1 MRSTENVRGEWDEL
15 GERDTRV
22 IVPGPGVGQA
32 RAEDTG
38 AAGAAPEVED
48 DIPADLGPA
57 LDAVAGV
64 GRAAPGGGGP
74 LVPGLGLDLG
84 PGPRTQWEPAPAP
97 AIPGPGPELEPGL
110 DVRPGDGPASP
121 PVRAPKAQAPAA
133 DPALDPV
140 VDPAAEAEPVRG
152 AGLSG
157 LNRGAARGAGPV
169 NPGSDGARGAEP
181 VGLGREAPRDLGPRG
196 LDPEVAHGA
205 ERVNPGRDAARAPGL
220 SGPAQE
226 PMRDPG
232 PGPLDLDLGA
242 ARGAEP
248 ARDPGP
254 LDRDLG
260 AARGAGP
267 VGPGPLDLD
276 LGAARGA
283 GPVGPGREL
292 APDPGPMDPD
302 AARDAEPVGLSREV
316 ACDLGPRDLD
326 PEQAHGAE
334 PVGLGRVP
342 AWGPGPL
349 SMDPDLDPDGAHV
362 AEPLSLN
369 PGPAR
374 DSDPFV
380 LTPDPARAPEPLEL
394 DPDLAHA
401 PGAPDPVPDPARD
414 PEPVKQQPEP
424 QPEADTGPG
433 SGVRV
438 EADADEA
445 TVPGPGDGVAGAAPP
460 GGDGERAPVTLTVG
474 AADPVAWW
482 GAGRR
487 QPVISTETTA
497 PIPVHLLFRDDQDG
511 SPTTA
516 PGGTPRRS
524 GERRP
529 PLPRSRPTQ
538 QAPARPSPLAD
549 PRLTERPGP
558 VLPGWAALATASAVA
573 AAGLAAL
580 WWQGALPAAVTARFG
595 LADRPYD
602 GIGTGAWAMLAL
614 VVAVALFA
622 LLGLGRGRSGHA
634 SVLTLFGDY
643 RGSVRRT
650 GLLWISPLLGRRRID
665 VRLRHWRS
673 EPLAAVDASG
683 TALRAVVLVVWRVK
697 DTARAALGVADH
709 EGYLRDQVE
718 AALARV
724 LSQLPADAFLEET
737 TRTLRDA
744 EAVGDALTRMLK
756 ADCAPAG
763 IEIYSAQP
771 TVIEYAPEVAAAMQ
785 RCRVA
790 AIDAKHRD
798 GVLTSVVDAVDD
810 TVGRL
815 TARGIVELDTYE
827 HKALVR
833 DLTVAFYTGRSGGEG
848 A

>member
-22 IVPGPGVGQA
+22 IVPGPGVGEA

-38 AAGAAPEVED
+38 AAGAAPAVED

-74 LVPGLGLDLG
+74 LVPGLGPDLD
-84 PGPRTQWEPAPAP
+84 PGPRTQR

-110 DVRPGDGPASP
+110 GVHPGDGPASH
-121 PVRAPKAQAPAA
+121 PVRDPKAQAPAA
-133 DPALDPV
+133 DPVPVPDPV
-140 VDPAAEAEPVRG
+140 VDPAAEAQPVRG

-157 LNRGAARGAGPV
+157 LSRGAARGAEPV
-169 NPGSDGARGAEP
+169 NPGSDEARGGEPVGPGREVARDLGLRDLAPGPLDLAPGPQDLDAARGAEPARSPGPLAPDLDLNAAHGAGPARDLGPQSLHPEQAQGAEP
-181 VGLGREAPRDLGPRG
+181 VGLGRE
-196 LDPEVAHGA
+196 
-205 ERVNPGRDAARAPGL
+205 
-220 SGPAQE
+220 
-226 PMRDPG
+226 
-232 PGPLDLDLGA
+232 
-242 ARGAEP
+242 P
-248 ARDPGP
+248 AR
-254 LDRDLG
+254 
-260 AARGAGP
+260 
-267 VGPGPLDLD
+267 
-276 LGAARGA
+276 
-283 GPVGPGREL
+283 
-292 APDPGPMDPD
+292 
-302 AARDAEPVGLSREV
+302 
-316 ACDLGPRDLD
+316 
-326 PEQAHGAE
+326 
-334 PVGLGRVP
+334 
-342 AWGPGPL
+342 GPGPL
-349 SMDPDLDPDGAHV
+349 SLDPDPVHV
-362 AEPLSLN
+362 AEPLSLD
-369 PGPAR
+369 PDPAC
-374 DSDPFV
+374 DSDPLV
-380 LTPDPARAPEPLEL
+380 LTPDPARDPEPLEL
-394 DPDLAHA
+394 NPGLAHA
-401 PGAPDPVPDPARD
+401 PGAPDLAPEPARD
-414 PEPVKQQPEP
+414 PEPVKPQLEPE
-424 QPEADTGPG
+424 
-433 SGVRV
+433 S
-438 EADADEA
+438 EADAGPGGGVGVGADSGEA
-445 TVPGPGDGVAGAAPP
+445 PAPGPGDGVAGAAPP

-497 PIPVHLLFRDDQDG
+497 PIPVHLLFRDDDRDG
-511 SPTTA
+511 SPTIA
-516 PGGTPRRS
+516 SGGTPRRS

-529 PLPRSRPTQ
+529 PLPRSRRTQ
-538 QAPARPSPLAD
+538 QAPARPAPLAD

-558 VLPGWAALATASAVA
+558 VLPGWAALSTASAVA

-580 WWQGALPAAVTARFG
+580 WWQGALPAAVTGRLG

-602 GIGTGAWAMLAL
+602 GIGTGAWALLAL

-650 GLLWISPLLGRRRID
+650 GLLWISPLLARRRID

-683 TALRAVVLVVWRVK
+683 TALRAVVLVVWRVQ

-718 AALARV
+718 AALTRV

>member
-38 AAGAAPEVED
+38 AGGAAPAVED

-133 DPALDPV
+133 DPVLDPAAHPDPV

-152 AGLSG
+152 AGLPG
-157 LNRGAARGAGPV
+157 LNRGAARGAEPV
-169 NPGSDGARGAEP
+169 NPGRG
-181 VGLGREAPRDLGPRG
+181 
-196 LDPEVAHGA
+196 
-205 ERVNPGRDAARAPGL
+205 AARAPGL
-220 SGPAQE
+220 SGPDRE

-232 PGPLDLDLGA
+232 PLDLDLNA

-254 LDRDLG
+254 MDRDLSAG
-260 AARGAGP
+260 RGAEP
-267 VGPGPLDLD
+267 VGL
-276 LGAARGA
+276 
-283 GPVGPGREL
+283 GREL
-292 APDPGPMDPD
+292 ARDPGPVDPD
-302 AARDAEPVGLSREV
+302 AARGAEPVALSREV
-316 ACDLGPRDLD
+316 ARGLDPQDPD

-334 PVGLGRVP
+334 PVGLGRRP

-349 SMDPDLDPDGAHV
+349 SMDPDPDPDAARG
-362 AEPLSLN
+362 AEPLGLN

-374 DSDPFV
+374 DSDPLV

-394 DPDLAHA
+394 NPDLAHA
-401 PGAPDPVPDPARD
+401 PGVPDLAPDPARD
-414 PEPVKQQPEP
+414 PEPVKPQPEP
-424 QPEADTGPG
+424 QSEADAGPG
-433 SGVRV
+433 SGVGV
-438 EADADEA
+438 EDDSDEA
-445 TVPGPGDGVAGAAPP
+445 TAPGPGDGVAGAVPP

-497 PIPVHLLFRDDQDG
+497 PIPVHLLFRDDDQGG
-511 SPTTA
+511 SPTAA
-516 PGGTPRRS
+516 PGGTARRS

-529 PLPRSRPTQ
+529 PLPRSRRTQ
-538 QAPARPSPLAD
+538 QAPARPAPLAD

-558 VLPGWAALATASAVA
+558 VLPGWAALSTASAVA

-602 GIGTGAWAMLAL
+602 GIGTGAWALLAL

-756 ADCAPAG
+756 EDCAPAG

>member
-1 MRSTENVRGEWDEL
+1 MLSRSAW
-15 GERDTRV
+15 
-22 IVPGPGVGQA
+22 
-32 RAEDTG
+32 
-38 AAGAAPEVED
+38 
-48 DIPADLGPA
+48 
-57 LDAVAGV
+57 
-64 GRAAPGGGGP
+64 
-74 LVPGLGLDLG
+74 
-84 PGPRTQWEPAPAP
+84 
-97 AIPGPGPELEPGL
+97 
-110 DVRPGDGPASP
+110 
-121 PVRAPKAQAPAA
+121 
-133 DPALDPV
+133 
-140 VDPAAEAEPVRG
+140 
-152 AGLSG
+152 
-157 LNRGAARGAGPV
+157 AAR
-169 NPGSDGARGAEP
+169 
-181 VGLGREAPRDLGPRG
+181 
-196 LDPEVAHGA
+196 
-205 ERVNPGRDAARAPGL
+205 
-220 SGPAQE
+220 
-226 PMRDPG
+226 
-232 PGPLDLDLGA
+232 
-242 ARGAEP
+242 
-248 ARDPGP
+248 
-254 LDRDLG
+254 
-260 AARGAGP
+260 
-267 VGPGPLDLD
+267 
-276 LGAARGA
+276 
-283 GPVGPGREL
+283 
-292 APDPGPMDPD
+292 
-302 AARDAEPVGLSREV
+302 
-316 ACDLGPRDLD
+316 
-326 PEQAHGAE
+326 
-334 PVGLGRVP
+334 P

-349 SMDPDLDPDGAHV
+349 SMDPGLGPDGAHV

-424 QPEADTGPG
+424 QPEAGTGPG
-433 SGVRV
+433 GGVRV

-474 AADPVAWW
+474 AADPAAWW

-516 PGGTPRRS
+516 PVGTPRRS

-602 GIGTGAWAMLAL
+602 GIGTGAWALLAL

-810 TVGRL
+810 TVGKL

-833 DLTVAFYTGRSGGEG
+833 DLTVAFYTGRSGGKG

>member
-32 RAEDTG
+32 RTEDTG

-169 NPGSDGARGAEP
+169 NPGSDEARGAEP
-181 VGLGREAPRDLGPRG
+181 VGLGREAPRDLGLRG

-226 PMRDPG
+226 PMRD
-232 PGPLDLDLGA
+232 
-242 ARGAEP
+242 
-248 ARDPGP
+248 
-254 LDRDLG
+254 
-260 AARGAGP
+260 
-267 VGPGPLDLD
+267 PGPLDLD

-424 QPEADTGPG
+424 QPEAGTGPG

-438 EADADEA
+438 EADADEV

-538 QAPARPSPLAD
+538 QAPARPAPLAD

-602 GIGTGAWAMLAL
+602 GIGTGAWALLAL

>member
-1 MRSTENVRGEWDEL
+1 MR
-15 GERDTRV
+15 
-22 IVPGPGVGQA
+22 
-32 RAEDTG
+32 
-38 AAGAAPEVED
+38 
-48 DIPADLGPA
+48 
-57 LDAVAGV
+57 
-64 GRAAPGGGGP
+64 
-74 LVPGLGLDLG
+74 G
-84 PGPRTQWEPAPAP
+84 PGPLGMGLDPEPARGVERV
-97 AIPGPGPELEPGL
+97 GPG
-110 DVRPGDGPASP
+110 
-121 PVRAPKAQAPAA
+121 
-133 DPALDPV
+133 
-140 VDPAAEAEPVRG
+140 
-152 AGLSG
+152 
-157 LNRGAARGAGPV
+157 
-169 NPGSDGARGAEP
+169 
-181 VGLGREAPRDLGPRG
+181 RESSRDLGPLVLDRG
-196 LDPEVAHGA
+196 PT
-205 ERVNPGRDAARAPGL
+205 
-220 SGPAQE
+220 
-226 PMRDPG
+226 
-232 PGPLDLDLGA
+232 
-242 ARGAEP
+242 RGVEP

-254 LDRDLG
+254 LGLDLDSGAAPGAESDGLGRESVRDPGRLGLDLDPG
-260 AARGAGP
+260 AARGA
-267 VGPGPLDLD
+267 
-276 LGAARGA
+276 
-283 GPVGPGREL
+283 
-292 APDPGPMDPD
+292 
-302 AARDAEPVGLSREV
+302 EPV
-316 ACDLGPRDLD
+316 
-326 PEQAHGAE
+326 
-334 PVGLGRVP
+334 
-342 AWGPGPL
+342 
-349 SMDPDLDPDGAHV
+349 
-362 AEPLSLN
+362 SLE

-374 DSDPFV
+374 DSDPLV
-380 LTPDPARAPEPLEL
+380 LTPDPARDPEPLEVN
-394 DPDLAHA
+394 PGLAHA
-401 PGAPDPVPDPARD
+401 PGAPDLARDPARD
-414 PEPVKQQPEP
+414 PEPAKPQP
-424 QPEADTGPG
+424 QPEAGAGPVI
-433 SGVRV
+433 GVGV

-445 TVPGPGDGVAGAAPP
+445 PAPGPGDGVAGVPP

-497 PIPVHLLFRDDQDG
+497 PIPVHLLFRDEDQDG

-516 PGGTPRRS
+516 SGGTPRRS

-529 PLPRSRPTQ
+529 PLPRSRRTQ
-538 QAPARPSPLAD
+538 QAPARPAPLAD

-558 VLPGWAALATASAVA
+558 VLPGWAALATAATVA

-580 WWQGALPAAVTARFG
+580 WWQGALPAAVTGRFG

-602 GIGTGAWAMLAL
+602 GIGTGAWALLAL

-650 GLLWISPLLGRRRID
+650 GLLWISPLLARRRID

-756 ADCAPAG
+756 AECAPAG

>member
-48 DIPADLGPA
+48 DIPAALGPA

-74 LVPGLGLDLG
+74 LVPGLGPDLG
-84 PGPRTQWEPAPAP
+84 PGPRTQWEPVPAP

-181 VGLGREAPRDLGPRG
+181 VGLGREAPRDLGPRDLGPRG

-232 PGPLDLDLGA
+232 PLDLDLGA

-260 AARGAGP
+260 AAR
-267 VGPGPLDLD
+267 
-276 LGAARGA
+276 
-283 GPVGPGREL
+283 
-292 APDPGPMDPD
+292 
-302 AARDAEPVGLSREV
+302 DAEPVGLSREV
-316 ACDLGPRDLD
+316 ACDLGPRGLD

-433 SGVRV
+433 SGVRG

-511 SPTTA
+511 SPTTAPTTA

-602 GIGTGAWAMLAL
+602 GIGTGAWALLAL

>member
-74 LVPGLGLDLG
+74 LVPGL
-84 PGPRTQWEPAPAP
+84 
-97 AIPGPGPELEPGL
+97 

-157 LNRGAARGAGPV
+157 LNRGAARGAEPV
-169 NPGSDGARGAEP
+169 NPGSDEARGAEP
-181 VGLGREAPRDLGPRG
+181 VGLGRGVARDLGPRG

-205 ERVNPGRDAARAPGL
+205 ERVNPGRDAARVPGL
-220 SGPAQE
+220 SGPAQG
-226 PMRDPG
+226 PM
-232 PGPLDLDLGA
+232 
-242 ARGAEP
+242 
-248 ARDPGP
+248 RDPGP

-260 AARGAGP
+260 AARGAE
-267 VGPGPLDLD
+267 
-276 LGAARGA
+276 
-283 GPVGPGREL
+283 PVGPGREL

-380 LTPDPARAPEPLEL
+380 LTPDPARAPEPLAL
-394 DPDLAHA
+394 NPDLAHA

-424 QPEADTGPG
+424 QPEAGTGPG

-497 PIPVHLLFRDDQDG
+497 PIPVHLLFRDDDQGG
-511 SPTTA
+511 SPTAA

-538 QAPARPSPLAD
+538 QAPARPAPLAD
-549 PRLTERPGP
+549 PWLTERPGP

-602 GIGTGAWAMLAL
+602 GIGTGAWALLAL

-737 TRTLRDA
+737 TTRTLRDA